1 MESVKTL
8 RNYIKWFALVIII
21 IILLKTGLPI
31 FVVSPWEVAMILRAG
46 ILQETTYPEWMYF
59 KIPLLDTVKTLD
71 IQTQKIEAT
80 ADSASKDLQTIQTNI
95 AVNASID
102 PSKAIY
108 IYRNIGIDADIGA
121 KIITPAIQE
130 SVKAVTSKFTAEE
143 LITKRSLVS
152 QDIKVMLTDKLKQY
166 GVLISDVNIVNFN
179 FSPEFNQS
187 IENKVKA
194 EQDAL
199 TEKNKLETV
208 KYQAQQKIEQSKAE
222 AETIRIQAEAI
233 KSQWWAEYVQLKRIE
248 KRDGKLPSTNLWS
261 SSNGL
266 IMNLPSTTK

>member
-1 MESVKTL
+1 MESIKTL
-8 RNYIKWFALVIII
+8 RNYIKWFALFIIV
-21 IILLKTGLPI
+21 IILLKTGLPV
-31 FVVSPWEVAMILRAG
+31 FVVSPGEVAMILRAG
-46 ILQETTYPEWMYF
+46 ILQETIYREGLYF
-59 KIPLLDTVKTLD
+59 KIPLIDNVKTLD
-71 IQTQKIEAT
+71 IKSNKIEAT

-95 AVNASID
+95 AVIASLD
-102 PSKAIY
+102 PQKAIY
-108 IYRNIGIDADIGA
+108 IYRNIGIDSDIWS
-121 KIITPAIQE
+121 KIISPAIQE

-143 LITKRSLVS
+143 LITERSIVS
-152 QDIKVMLTDKLKQY
+152 QEIKTLLTDKLKQY
-166 GVLISDVNIVNFN
+166 WVIISDVNIVNFN

-233 KSQWWAEYVQLKRIE
+233 KSQWWAEYVQLKWIE

-261 SSNGL
+261 SNGM
-266 IMNLPSTTK
+266 IFNLPAKATE

>member
-1 MESVKTL
+1 MEQIKKLFS
-8 RNYIKWFALVIII
+8 YIKRWVLAIVLIV
-21 IILLKTGLPI
+21 LLKTGLPV
-31 FVVSPWEVAMILRAG
+31 FVVSPGEVGMILRAW
-46 ILQETTYPEWMYF
+46 ILQENIYAEWLYF
-59 KIPLLDTVKTLD
+59 KIPILDTVKTLD
-71 IQTQKIEAT
+71 IKTNKIEAT

-95 AVNASID
+95 AVNASLD
-102 PSKAIY
+102 PQKAIY
-108 IYRNIGIDADIGA
+108 IYRNIGIDADIWS

-130 SVKAVTSKFTAEE
+130 SVKAVTSKYTAEE

-152 QDIKVMLTDKLKQY
+152 QDIKTMLTDKVKQY
-166 GVLISDVNIVNFN
+166 WVLISDVNIVNFN

-194 EQDAL
+194 EQDSL

-248 KRDGKLPSTNLWS
+248 KRDGKLPSTNLAN
-261 SSNGL
+261 SNGL
-266 IMNLPSTTK
+266 IMNLPTKTW